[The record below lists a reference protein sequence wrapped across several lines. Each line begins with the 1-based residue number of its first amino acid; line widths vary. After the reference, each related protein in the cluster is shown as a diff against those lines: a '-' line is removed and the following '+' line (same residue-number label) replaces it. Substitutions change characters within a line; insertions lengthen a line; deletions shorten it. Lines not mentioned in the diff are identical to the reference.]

1 MKRRGDMSS
10 IYAQQLPP
18 VAVAMTTENDEE
30 EGKREVALHQVFS
43 RIPEVV
49 TMTFPIFF
57 KIEQKTVL
65 SGEPRSKWKA
75 PKALIAVCN

>member
-43 RIPEVV
+43 RIPEVI
-49 TMTFPIFF
+49 TLTFPIFS
-57 KIEQKTVL
+57 IEQKNCAFRGTTIQME
-65 SGEPRSKWKA
+65 SS
-75 PKALIAVCN
+75 

>member
-43 RIPEVV
+43 RIPEVG
-49 TMTFPIFF
+49 FLDFLYF
-57 KIEQKTVL
+57 
-65 SGEPRSKWKA
+65 SNWS
-75 PKALIAVCN
+75 